1 MARHRS
7 IAHRLLDAIEA
18 VVLHGLFVLARIVPV
33 DAASAAGGWV
43 ARTIGPHLPVS
54 RTGRRNL
61 ARAFPEKSAA
71 EIETIL
77 RGVWDNLGRTVA
89 EYPHLQRLWDY
100 DHERPNPA
108 GHVQVVGVD
117 QFVALRDDGKPA
129 LIFSAHLGNWE
140 LLPLAAA
147 RHDLPLAVLFRPPN
161 NPRSAALVR
170 RIRAEA
176 HGRPGG
182 QDGGLLPSG
191 VEGALAAVQ
200 LLEQG
205 VHLGMLV
212 DQRFR
217 RGVLVPFFGRPA
229 QTATVL
235 AKLARRFDCP
245 VHGARVERL
254 GGARFRLS
262 LTPPLDIPRTADSD
276 ADIAETMRR
285 VTATIE
291 GWIRER
297 PEQWLWLHR
306 RWKD

>member
-7 IAHRLLDAIEA
+7 FAHRLLDAIEA
-18 VVLHGLFVLARIVPV
+18 VVLHGLFVVARIVPV
-33 DAASAAGGWV
+33 DAASAVGGWV
-43 ARTIGPHLPVS
+43 ARTIGPRLPVS
-54 RTGRRNL
+54 HTGRRNL
-61 ARAFPEKSAA
+61 RRAFPDKSAA
-71 EIETIL
+71 EIEAII

-100 DHERPNPA
+100 DPERPSRDGRIQISGA
-108 GHVQVVGVD
+108 D

-129 LIFSAHLGNWE
+129 LIFSAHIGNWE

-161 NPRSAALVR
+161 NPQAATLVKR
-170 RIRAEA
+170 LRAEA
-176 HGRPGG
+176 HGRPG
-182 QDGGLLPSG
+182 DREGGLLPSG
-191 VEGALAAVQ
+191 VEGALAAVD
-200 LLEQG
+200 LLRQG

-229 QTATVL
+229 QTGTVL

-254 GGARFRLS
+254 GGARFRIS
-262 LTPPLDIPRTADSD
+262 LTPPLDIPRSD
-276 ADIAETMRR
+276 NAESDIAETMRL
-285 VTATIE
+285 VTAEIE
-291 GWIRER
+291 GWVRER

>member
-7 IAHRLLDAIEA
+7 FFHRLLDRIEA
-18 VVLHGLFVLARIVPV
+18 VVLHALFVLARIIPI
-33 DAASAAGGWV
+33 DAASAVGGWI
-43 ARTIGPHLPVS
+43 ARTVGPRLPVS
-54 RTGRRNL
+54 ETGRRNL
-61 ARAFPEKSAA
+61 RRAFPDKDANA
-71 EIETIL
+71 IEAVI
-77 RGVWDNLGRTVA
+77 RSVWDNLGRTVA
-89 EYPHLQRLWDY
+89 EYPHLQRIWDY
-100 DHERPNPA
+100 DPERSNPDGRIQISGA
-108 GHVQVVGVD
+108 D

-129 LIFSAHLGNWE
+129 LIFSAHYGNWE

-161 NPRSAALVR
+161 NPQAASLVR

-176 HGRPGG
+176 HGRE
-182 QDGGLLPSG
+182 GGLLPSG
-191 VEGALAAVQ
+191 VEGALAAVDQ
-200 LLEQG
+200 LQQG

-212 DQRFR
+212 DQRFS

-229 QTATVL
+229 QTGTVL

-262 LTPPLDIPRTADSD
+262 LTPPLDIPRSGDAD

-291 GWIRER
+291 GWVRER